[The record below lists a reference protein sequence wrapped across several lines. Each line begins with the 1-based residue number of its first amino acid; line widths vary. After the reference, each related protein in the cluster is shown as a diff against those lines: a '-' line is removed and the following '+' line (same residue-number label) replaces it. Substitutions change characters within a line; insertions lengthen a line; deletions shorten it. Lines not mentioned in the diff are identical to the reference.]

1 MITTPYGEYVRVR
14 TEAAKAMFGQDW
26 EVVEELV
33 DGRWQERARFGHMS
47 NDYALSNAAER
58 ARSLARK
65 HIGGGH

>member
-1 MITTPYGEYVRVR
+1 MKTTPYGEHVRVR
-14 TEAAKAMFGQDW
+14 TESAKYPGGQDH

-33 DGRWQERARFGHMS
+33 DGRWQECARFGHMS